1 MYYNIRQ
8 EGVRMRNIFSVVIK
22 LTFLICVTLP
32 LKVFAQQ
39 IKDTSSGKT
48 TISQPPIVIYK
59 TKRDYSKNVA
69 VLLSDDKKEIIS
81 YPHPLDLSGITSKE
95 VMPIRLHDGY
105 YLDRRGINK
114 NVAFLTL
121 TYRSYSKLRKPL
133 SIDQIKR
140 AILDNDPL
148 VEMYMCNRIS
158 PNKNMIQQFN
168 AMIDKNELSVMCK

>member
-1 MYYNIRQ
+1 MKNLFCFITLYMLSYMLLPIQ
-8 EGVRMRNIFSVVIK
+8 VRANQDKGKSSE
-22 LTFLICVTLP
+22 
-32 LKVFAQQ
+32 
-39 IKDTSSGKT
+39 KDLV
-48 TISQPPIVIYK
+48 SQPPMIIYK
-59 TKRDYSKNVA
+59 TKRDYSRNVP

-81 YPHPLDLSGITSKE
+81 YPHPMDLIGMTSKE

-121 TYRSYSKLRKPL
+121 TYKSYSKLRKPL

-140 AILDNDPL
+140 AILDKDPL

-158 PNKNMIQQFN
+158 SNENIIQQVN
-168 AMIDKNELSVMCK
+168 EIIDKNELSDICK